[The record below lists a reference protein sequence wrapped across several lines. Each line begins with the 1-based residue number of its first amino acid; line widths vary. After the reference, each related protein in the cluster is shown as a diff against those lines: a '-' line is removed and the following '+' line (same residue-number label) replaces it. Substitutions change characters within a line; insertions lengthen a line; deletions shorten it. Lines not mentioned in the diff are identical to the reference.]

1 MEQRATSI
9 QDERAVPLRYRL
21 LATALAPLAGS
32 VAAILTAAAA
42 AEIALPRQKGGG
54 SIVVAGPD
62 GTGKSTLARNLL
74 AGPLARE
81 RVVHIYGRPKVL
93 PRPSREQAP
102 SAAEN
107 RRKPP
112 FPIWLSILRTVYVFV
127 DFVLAWMV
135 HVRPAVR
142 AGGWVVME
150 RGWWDLV
157 VDPAR
162 LRLQGSAGL
171 ARLLAA
177 LGPHP
182 DLFLILE
189 ASADVV
195 RSRKEHASETD
206 VVRQARLW
214 QTILPHRVRRAYLD
228 ANEPAEVVLQRAE
241 VELRRLNECE
251 V

>member
-1 MEQRATSI
+1 VLLHYQ
-9 QDERAVPLRYRL
+9 L
-21 LATALAPLAGS
+21 LATALAPIAGT
-32 VAAILTAAAA
+32 VAAVVTAAVA

-81 RVVHIYGRPKVL
+81 RAVHIYGRPKIL
-93 PRPSREQAP
+93 PRPSRDQAP

-127 DFVLAWMV
+127 DFVLAWIV

-142 AGGWVVME
+142 AGGWVVIE

-157 VDPAR
+157 VDPPR
-162 LRLQGSAGL
+162 LRLQRSAGL

-195 RSRKEHASETD
+195 RSRKGHASAAD
-206 VVRQARLW
+206 VRRQARLW
-214 QTILPHRVRRAYLD
+214 QTILPNRVRRAYLD
-228 ANEPAEVVLQRAE
+228 ANQPAEVVLQRAE
-241 VELRRLNECE
+241 AELRRLQECA